1 MAVEPRFYTVNEVA
15 TLLATTPNHVHAML
29 KRQELPGIKIGNRGQ
44 WRVERTE
51 FEKYV
56 KTRYVET
63 AQELAEE
70 AELSDSVDSERY

>member
-44 WRVERTE
+44 WRIERAE

-56 KTRYVET
+56 KTRYHET

-70 AELSDSVDSERY
+70 AALEAEADQRF